1 MGNGDI
7 HKKAG
12 LIEFLII
19 FKFSMVYIWYSS
31 SLCIFFPLTKIQRY
45 QTQLVGWKPYT
56 FTNLFILNKRTKL
69 YHRRTGPVCPGC
81 QRPGGRGRTPPLGT
95 CRDPPSL
102 SPGESPPSLTT
113 ASCANGTSPAESS
126 WPTPRQIPVIVK

>member
-1 MGNGDI
+1 MKTI
-7 HKKAG
+7 YLHK
-12 LIEFLII
+12 
-19 FKFSMVYIWYSS
+19 
-31 SLCIFFPLTKIQRY
+31 SLYRF
-45 QTQLVGWKPYT
+45 
-56 FTNLFILNKRTKL
+56 FILNKRTKL

-81 QRPGGRGRTPPLGT
+81 QRPEGRGHTPPLGT

-126 WPTPRQIPVIVK
+126 WPTPRQIPVMVK

>member
-1 MGNGDI
+1 
-7 HKKAG
+7 
-12 LIEFLII
+12 
-19 FKFSMVYIWYSS
+19 MVYIYDTHPACAFSFLS
-31 SLCIFFPLTKIQRY
+31 PRFRDIKHNSLDENHIPSQILEIFYAEYK
-45 QTQLVGWKPYT
+45 
-56 FTNLFILNKRTKL
+56 NKSTKL

-95 CRDPPSL
+95 CRGPPSL

-126 WPTPRQIPVIVK
+126 WPTPRQIPVMVK